1 MKKAWRFIDNNVSM
15 FNKRVSIRGICV
27 SNNLYS
33 VEAHLFLSI
42 YQVYMFSLRNE
53 VCETG
58 IGLLIIIQNA
68 HIWFE

>member
-1 MKKAWRFIDNNVSM
+1 M
-15 FNKRVSIRGICV
+15 FNERVSIRGICV

-68 HIWFE
+68 HI